1 MFHQEALDIVQIP
14 KEDQEHAFSML
25 AAVLWLGNISFQ
37 VVDSEN
43 HVEVVA
49 NEGKISEFSFV
60 CYFCDGRFALCV
72 FQMPHFWLS
81 TLTFVVIIFDIFF
94 FLNYF
99 VRNQPKAFIPH
110 GKFRNMVMVLSRNT
124 ECLAHPWKNKLK

>member
-1 MFHQEALDIVQIP
+1 MLLTLEENLFFIFYYLFHLSFVSANFGVIHVFHQEALDIVQIT

-49 NEGKISEFSFV
+49 NEGKLFVFGFV
-60 CYFCDGRFALCV
+60 CYFCDGALHLVCFGCLISG
-72 FQMPHFWLS
+72 FQHLPL
-81 TLTFVVIIFDIFF
+81 VVIISDFF
-94 FLNYF
+94 
-99 VRNQPKAFIPH
+99 
-110 GKFRNMVMVLSRNT
+110 
-124 ECLAHPWKNKLK
+124 